1 MGGGGGPILVSGR
14 VAWRD
19 GWGWVGM
26 WWFARWAVQAGWVG
40 VDWYNIYTARKG
52 VLMGGVRNALQLVQ
66 TA

>member
-14 VAWRD
+14 VAWRA
-19 GWGWVGM
+19 GWGGGGM

-52 VLMGGVRNALQLVQ
+52 VLMGGVRNAQQLVQ